1 MLINKKQWYNDDN
14 RQRDMV
20 LSEEKS
26 DMYAVLM
33 KTIASAFSS
42 T

>member
-14 RQRDMV
+14 RQRDMI
-20 LSEEKS
+20 LSEEKG
-26 DMYAVLM
+26 DIYTVLM
-33 KTIASAFSS
+33 KTIASTFSS